1 MFHQWGEV
9 LLCIGALF
17 ILYIFFHTQ
26 ALGIRLSDIIQA
38 DAVIMNEVV
47 TDEFR
52 QRELLQEDEEEDF
65 LDEAIVNPNG
75 KGCPLVLK
83 LCATMVLYEITAY
96 MRETFKSV
104 PKLSRSSRN
113 TRTVLESSLSTQQV
127 VGATVGAR
135 RWSYATQSIAGQS
148 NASHQS
154 LHLVDPGK
162 IIPGKHPSKLICFL
176 LENRKISFVLQ
187 DQDSE
192 SLGSSKNSLSAL
204 PVRAVFMRQ

>member
-1 MFHQWGEV
+1 MSE
-9 LLCIGALF
+9 
-17 ILYIFFHTQ
+17 
-26 ALGIRLSDIIQA
+26 IIHE

-47 TDEFR
+47 TDEVR

-75 KGCPLVLK
+75 KGCPVVLK

-104 PKLSRSSRN
+104 PKQGRSSRN
-113 TRTVLESSLSTQQV
+113 TRPVVETNLSTQQV
-127 VGATVGAR
+127 TGATVGAR

-154 LHLVDPGK
+154 LHMVDPGEN
-162 IIPGKHPSKLICFL
+162 IPLHTF
-176 LENRKISFVLQ
+176 
-187 DQDSE
+187 
-192 SLGSSKNSLSAL
+192 
-204 PVRAVFMRQ
+204 